1 MHTKRRRCCSR
12 QPSVVSEMKVI
23 SQRLILCPLRVHTS
37 RHLYKFD
44 FRDADGND
52 VDRVLTG
59 RECAMRGEA
68 GGRGETAFKP
78 KSRPVQLY
86 KKVKRRE

>member
-1 MHTKRRRCCSR
+1 
-12 QPSVVSEMKVI
+12 MKVI

-44 FRDADGND
+44 FRDADGNA
-52 VDRVLTG
+52 RMLTG
-59 RECAMRGEA
+59 RGVAPWVAARGNARGEA

-78 KSRPVQLY
+78 KSRPVAVQLY

>member
-1 MHTKRRRCCSR
+1 
-12 QPSVVSEMKVI
+12 MKVI
-23 SQRLILCPLRVHTS
+23 SKRLILCPLRAHTS

-52 VDRVLTG
+52 VGPGGTRG
-59 RECAMRGEA
+59 HARGEA
-68 GGRGETAFKP
+68 GRPRRNGVQT

>member
-1 MHTKRRRCCSR
+1 
-12 QPSVVSEMKVI
+12 MKVI

-52 VDRVLTG
+52 VDRAGT
-59 RECAMRGEA
+59 RGEA

>member
-1 MHTKRRRCCSR
+1 
-12 QPSVVSEMKVI
+12 MKVI

-44 FRDADGND
+44 FRDADGNA
-52 VDRVLTG
+52 RMLTG
-59 RECAMRGEA
+59 RVAGTRGEGAEA
-68 GGRGETAFKP
+68 GGRGETAFTKP

>member
-1 MHTKRRRCCSR
+1 
-12 QPSVVSEMKVI
+12 MKVI

-52 VDRVLTG
+52 VVVDRA

-68 GGRGETAFKP
+68 GGRGETAFNP

-86 KKVKRRE
+86 KKV